1 MENKKRVT
9 KIVASL
15 NDLSKEDT
23 YSFLMFT
30 LYKLKDDPQWTGLS
44 ELCYL
49 LDGDSLSKL
58 LTYYG
63 GMTIKIPT
71 LKDFR
76 LILKA
81 LTIYDYV
88 NLQGNDFDSALK
100 TVRDAEFQEE
110 ELKETYKKVL
120 GVVSDYQ
127 FGAINDDAEE

>member
-1 MENKKRVT
+1 MEKKKRVT
-9 KIVASL
+9 KITASL

-30 LYKLKDDPQWTGLS
+30 LYKLKDDPKWTGLS

-63 GMTIKIPT
+63 GMTITIPT

-76 LILKA
+76 LMLKA
-81 LTIYDYV
+81 LTIYDLV
-88 NLQGNDFDSALK
+88 NMQGNDFDSAIK
-100 TVRDAEFQEE
+100 TVKDAEFQEE
-110 ELKETYKKVL
+110 ELKDTYKKVL
-120 GVVSDYQ
+120 EVVSDYQ
-127 FGAINDDAEE
+127 FGAVKNAEE